1 MARKMNKKIRR
12 FEKDRKDV
20 KSCITIIYSLSRNF
34 YQVTAIFPIFDA
46 TNHLMKRIIVF
57 LALII
62 ASGMAGAQS
71 VSPSQAQRAA
81 ERMIQRMGKEKS
93 CSIGQIES
101 INQFSGP
108 ALGYL
113 CTLHPAGFMV
123 ISAREE
129 LPPVVFYSFTGCPD
143 PEGRLLSLLRTDLS
157 LRLQYQPETTTIC
170 NRQSWKQLESGEKR
184 TVLFQQWPEPG
195 TTSTEGWLETN
206 WTQSAPYNQLCPL
219 DPVTS
224 TRSIA
229 GCPAVAMAQI
239 VNFHQTTNGVVFD
252 DGDDYYHHYAGRNYY
267 IDDDHETMDFPSFP
281 VLNAYL
287 DTLSMAWA
295 GGNPPKNREMAALTF
310 ACGVAAT
317 QVFTSSASGTF
328 GVVQAFDAYQKFNF
342 DEAQLV
348 TVSDSVLYAHMAQN
362 IKDTLPIH
370 LAIVDSAWSMGHN
383 VVVDGY
389 NTDEYFHLNF
399 GWGGP
404 YNGWYLLPEGIPYG
418 LTVIEGVILD
428 IIPDHT
434 AFVPEPPAVT
444 RSFYP
449 NPASD
454 FICLNPSSG
463 ITRAELFTCD
473 GRLLRAL
480 IPDANG
486 TTINLSDLP
495 EGFYLIRWWSKQ
507 SMRTEKLTIKR

>member
-1 MARKMNKKIRR
+1 
-12 FEKDRKDV
+12 
-20 KSCITIIYSLSRNF
+20 
-34 YQVTAIFPIFDA
+34 
-46 TNHLMKRIIVF
+46 MKRIIVF

-81 ERMIQRMGKEKS
+81 ERMIQRMGKEKA
-93 CSIGQIES
+93 CSVGRIES
-101 INQFSGP
+101 INPVSGP
-108 ALGYL
+108 APGYL

-129 LPPVVFYSFTGCPD
+129 LPPVVFYSFTGSPD
-143 PEGRLLSLLRTDLS
+143 PGGRLLSLVTTDLS
-157 LRLQYQPETTTIC
+157 LRLQYQTETTVTR
-170 NRQSWKQLESGEKR
+170 NRQSWERLESGEKR
-184 TVLFQQWPEPG
+184 SVLFQQWPEPG

-219 DPVTS
+219 DPVTA

-252 DGDDYYHHYAGRNYY
+252 DGDDYYHHYSGRNYY

-287 DTLSMAWA
+287 DTLGMAWS
-295 GGNPPKNREMAALTF
+295 GGKPPKNRDMAALTF

-328 GVVQAFDAYQKFNF
+328 GVDQAFDAYRKFNF
-342 DEAQLV
+342 DEAELI
-348 TVSDSVLYAHMAQN
+348 TVSDSALYAHMAQN

-370 LAIVDSAWSMGHN
+370 LAVVDSGWTMGHN

-428 IIPDHT
+428 IIPDHST
-434 AFVPEPPAVT
+434 SIAEPPAVPL
-444 RSFYP
+444 SFYP

-454 FICLNPSSG
+454 IIRFNPSSG
-463 ITRAELFTCD
+463 ITRAELFSGD
-473 GRLLRAL
+473 GRLLRTLFPGA
-480 IPDANG
+480 AG

-495 EGFYLIRWWSKQ
+495 EGFYLIRMWNEK
-507 SMRTEKLTIKR
+507 SMKTEKLTIER